1 MALLMLGRIS
11 TTTKK
16 ERRTTTPYTREQH
29 PRTRPSTPG
38 SFSLSFITL
47 LKKDNYPHHPSVL
60 IDQIG
65 SLPHPA
71 RLIASID
78 RGTTW
83 NRNQTEDLQST
94 PASLYIFACSLD
106 LCVLL
111 DHHEPNIEPKHER
124 MRTHHIFSVHHVQH
138 HQTSE
143 QPAAAGSSGT
153 SPPAKNASI
162 TACFCEL
169 LPWACRGSSPP
180 VRQRGGND
188 TPTNILP
195 FPTSRTPHT
204 QTHHSFLSS
213 LRLPQLTIRSPGS
226 VFFFPILSAMISQS
240 NEFEQGPLLFSF
252 FLFGSYGAS
261 YKRCS
266 NQWAA
271 HRLGFFFL
279 SRPAPPIYSL
289 R

>member
-124 MRTHHIFSVHHVQH
+124 MRTHIFSVHHVQH
-138 HQTSE
+138 HQTNE

-162 TACFCEL
+162 TACRL
-169 LPWACRGSSPP
+169 APVGLPGFIPSRASKGRKRYTNKYSP
-180 VRQRGGND
+180 
-188 TPTNILP
+188 
-195 FPTSRTPHT
+195 
-204 QTHHSFLSS
+204 
-213 LRLPQLTIRSPGS
+213 
-226 VFFFPILSAMISQS
+226 
-240 NEFEQGPLLFSF
+240 FSHF
-252 FLFGSYGAS
+252 
-261 YKRCS
+261 
-266 NQWAA
+266 
-271 HRLGFFFL
+271 
-279 SRPAPPIYSL
+279 
-289 R
+289 